1 MRELNMAWRLL
12 KNVSSSDDYGDVST
26 ALDDEER
33 MKVEAI
39 KRKNAEARKRMM
51 EDAKYPNMAAEREA
65 REARK
70 RMMEHAKY
78 PNMAVE
84 RGDDPKEIAQHHP
97 SFQQPPVEIANIM
110 DSPERMRRLNPTANF
125 ADGSAPPVPQ
135 NNPNPLD
142 LSMESLKRLNE
153 GR

>member
-26 ALDDEER
+26 SLDDEER

-51 EDAKYPNMAAEREA
+51 MRHNSNEK
-65 REARK
+65 
-70 RMMEHAKY
+70 
-78 PNMAVE
+78 
-84 RGDDPKEIAQHHP
+84 DPE
-97 SFQQPPVEIANIM
+97 SPVEIANIM
-110 DSPERMRRLNPTANF
+110 DSPERMQRLNPTANF

>member
-26 ALDDEER
+26 ALDEEER

-39 KRKNAEARKRMM
+39 KRKNAEARKRL
-51 EDAKYPNMAAEREA
+51 E
-65 REARK
+65 
-70 RMMEHAKY
+70 
-78 PNMAVE
+78 
-84 RGDDPKEIAQHHP
+84 HP
-97 SFQQPPVEIANIM
+97 SYNVPPFRQRDSSKRAKMRPKPVEIANIM
-110 DSPERMRRLNPTANF
+110 DSPERMQRLNPTANF

-135 NNPNPLD
+135 NNPNPLN

>member
-1 MRELNMAWRLL
+1 MAWRLL

-26 ALDDEER
+26 SLDDEER

-39 KRKNAEARKRMM
+39 KRKNAEARKRL
-51 EDAKYPNMAAEREA
+51 ENPSYNVPPFRQRDSSKRAKMRHNSNE
-65 REARK
+65 K
-70 RMMEHAKY
+70 
-78 PNMAVE
+78 
-84 RGDDPKEIAQHHP
+84 DPE
-97 SFQQPPVEIANIM
+97 SPVEIANIM
-110 DSPERMRRLNPTANF
+110 DSPERMQRLNPNVNF

-142 LSMESLKRLNE
+142 LSMESLKRVNE

>member
-26 ALDDEER
+26 SLDNEER

-39 KRKNAEARKRMM
+39 KRKNAEARKRL
-51 EDAKYPNMAAEREA
+51 ENPSYNLPPFRQRDSSKRAKMR
-65 REARK
+65 
-70 RMMEHAKY
+70 
-78 PNMAVE
+78 
-84 RGDDPKEIAQHHP
+84 PK
-97 SFQQPPVEIANIM
+97 PVEIANIM
-110 DSPERMRRLNPTANF
+110 DSPERMQRLNPTANF

>member
-51 EDAKYPNMAAEREA
+51 EQREYPNMAAER
-65 REARK
+65 
-70 RMMEHAKY
+70 
-78 PNMAVE
+78 
-84 RGDDPKEIAQHHP
+84 GDNPKEIAQHHP
-97 SFQQPPVEIANIM
+97 PFQSPPVEIANIM
-110 DSPERMRRLNPTANF
+110 DSKERIQRLNPNINF

-135 NNPNPLD
+135 NNPNPLE
-142 LSMESLKRLNE
+142 LSMESLKRVNE